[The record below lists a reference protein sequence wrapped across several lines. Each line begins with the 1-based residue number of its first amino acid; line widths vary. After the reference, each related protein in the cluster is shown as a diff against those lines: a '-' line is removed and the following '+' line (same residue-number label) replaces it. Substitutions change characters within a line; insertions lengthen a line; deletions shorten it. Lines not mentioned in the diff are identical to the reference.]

1 MDQLIEWKF
10 DRTVKVSRA
19 LPWTALMFILSESK
33 AHSAYSH
40 ARSLQVVELRIASV
54 HAEGGPAVSTSILF
68 DFFN

>member
-1 MDQLIEWKF
+1 
-10 DRTVKVSRA
+10 
-19 LPWTALMFILSESK
+19 MFILSESK